1 GVKINDKG
9 IDAGNKKITNV
20 ASGDIAD
27 GSTDAVTGEKVK
39 SYIDSKQFLTNANL
53 AEKVTESLKT
63 NIKSNDL
70 DVATTTG
77 SNDVNINLKAGSVKT
92 DKIAN
97 GAVTKEKIAAGA
109 ITADKI
115 ANNTITKEKMDSTL
129 VKNIENASKLADGNI
144 TFGADSGTAKAA
156 KFGDKINIKGGNNIK
171 TSINGN
177 DISVA
182 LSDTL
187 TDIKSLAFTSGVKI
201 NDKGIDAGNKKITN
215 LADGTENGDAVNYKQ
230 LQDVKALIGGGVS
243 AHDFEELKKQ
253 VNKINEEGTK
263 GFHINDMKNADDSKA
278 EGANSIAV
286 GAKASTTTAAADAV
300 AIGSGAKAEVDS
312 GVAIGKDSVAKTAA
326 ANANDVYLKDEA
338 GVKETVK
345 GNLGALS
352 VGNDTNTRQIVNV
365 AAGTNDTDA
374 ANIAQLKAV
383 QNMIQNSSASWVAV
397 NQTGGAAPSAT
408 GENSVAVGHNSK
420 ATGKNSVAIGAGSDD
435 GGEENVVSV
444 GSSGNE
450 RRITNVAEAKN
461 ETDAVNLAQLK
472 KSLQN
477 LQAQNL
483 SGVYEA
489 IDELRDDSRAG
500 VSSALAIGNLMQST
514 IPGKGLISLGA
525 GYYKGQSATALGIS
539 KMSDNG
545 RWVFKGAVSY
555 DSQRNVG
562 AAASIGFHW

>member
-1 GVKINDKG
+1 
-9 IDAGNKKITNV
+9 
-20 ASGDIAD
+20 
-27 GSTDAVTGEKVK
+27 
-39 SYIDSKQFLTNANL
+39 
-53 AEKVTESLKT
+53 
-63 NIKSNDL
+63 
-70 DVATTTG
+70 
-77 SNDVNINLKAGSVKT
+77 
-92 DKIAN
+92 
-97 GAVTKEKIAAGA
+97 
-109 ITADKI
+109 
-115 ANNTITKEKMDSTL
+115 MDSTL
-129 VKNIENASKLADGNI
+129 VTKIESATKLADGNI
-144 TFGADSGTAKAA
+144 TFGADEGTAKAT
-156 KFGDKINIKGGNNIK
+156 KFGDKINITGGNNIK

-187 TDIKSLAFTSGVKI
+187 TDIKSLAFTGGVKI
-201 NDKGIDAGNKKITN
+201 DDSGIDAGNKKITN
-215 LADGTENGDAVNYKQ
+215 VADGTENGDAVNYKQ
-230 LQDVKALIGGGVS
+230 LQDVKALIGSGGAGGGVS
-243 AHDFEELKKQ
+243 AQEFEKLKKQ

-286 GAKASTTTAAADAV
+286 GAKASTTTTAANSV

-326 ANANDVYLKDEA
+326 ANKNDVYLKDEA

-383 QNMIQNSSASWVAV
+383 QNMIQNSAASWVAV

-461 ETDAVNLAQLK
+461 GTDAVNLAQLK
-472 KSLQN
+472 ESLKN